1 MKMLTLT
8 RKPANG
14 AGLSEHDQRL
24 LWRIAALLL
33 EASDADITYAAGS
46 FGVVGTDRRIAL
58 TELATHATE
67 LKRNGTIEEDLDTNV
82 TTDTPLT
89 FPNGVHIAEVEID
102 PETGRMEVVAYSAVD
117 DCGNV
122 LDGMI
127 VEGQLHGGI
136 VQGIGQALYE
146 NCVYDSAS
154 GQLLSGS
161 FMDYCMPRAEN
172 LPTLRVS
179 THSTPSAH
187 TPMGVKGCGEVGT
200 IGSPAAITNAVVDAL
215 SHYGVSHIDMPT
227 TPNRIWS
234 VIPKRSATS
243 AP

>member
-1 MKMLTLT
+1 
-8 RKPANG
+8 
-14 AGLSEHDQRL
+14 
-24 LWRIAALLL
+24 
-33 EASDADITYAAGS
+33 
-46 FGVVGTDRRIAL
+46 
-58 TELATHATE
+58 
-67 LKRNGTIEEDLDTNV
+67 
-82 TTDTPLT
+82 
-89 FPNGVHIAEVEID
+89 VEID
-102 PETGRMEVVAYSAVD
+102 PDTCIVQLVNYTAVD
-117 DCGNV
+117 DVGTVINP
-122 LDGMI
+122 MI

-215 SHYGVSHIDMPT
+215 SYYGVSHIDMPM
-227 TPNRIWS
+227 TPNSIWCLIRKGS
-234 VIPKRSATS
+234 LPAAVE
-243 AP
+243 